1 MPNAITRILRS
12 GRDRQKR
19 KSDYGRMNGQRD
31 AMPLTLKIAGPQVRN
46 QAAYGS
52 WKKQEN

>member
-1 MPNAITRILRS
+1 MPSAITRILRS

-19 KSDYGRMNGQRD
+19 KSDYGRMNGQRG
-31 AMPLTLKIAGPQVRN
+31 AMPLALKIAGPQVRN